1 MDNQDN
7 NIDRSKRAT
16 LAKLALGAAAIP
28 FASVLHAAPEKLM
41 AGKIKLM
48 ENEKGPF
55 DIVINNGR
63 VVDPETKLDAIRSV
77 GIKGNRI
84 AAISKK
90 PLKGA
95 KVIDAEGLIV
105 APGFIDMHAHGQ
117 QLPAARAPV
126 SYTHS
131 TLPTKR
137 VVDTAVTAGKM

>member
-7 NIDRSKRAT
+7 NIDPSKRST
-16 LAKLALGAAAIP
+16 LAKLTLGAAAIP

-41 AGKIKLM
+41 AGKIQLM

-90 PLKGA
+90 ALKGA

-105 APGFIDMHAHGQ
+105 APGFIDMHAHG
-117 QLPAARAPV
+117 
-126 SYTHS
+126 
-131 TLPTKR
+131 
-137 VVDTAVTAGKM
+137 